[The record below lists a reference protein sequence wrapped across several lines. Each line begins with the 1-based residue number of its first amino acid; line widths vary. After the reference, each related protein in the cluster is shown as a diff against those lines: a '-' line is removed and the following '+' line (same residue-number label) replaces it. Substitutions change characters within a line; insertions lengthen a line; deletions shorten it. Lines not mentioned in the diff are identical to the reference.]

1 MAKLSYGPGNWHV
14 MSSNGPSTRALDFY
28 STCYS
33 TVHGKETIRSEKVP
47 RHRGTGYEANF
58 RPTVY
63 YSKQVD
69 MIDNPAIRYNEPYAS
84 PKKKC
89 KLSYRPQQSAIK
101 GQLFNC
107 DQRIFYA
114 FHCTQGQRT
123 ASCSSSPRFIRI
135 FD

>member
-1 MAKLSYGPGNWHV
+1 MARLPCGPGNWHV

-33 TVHGKETIRSEKVP
+33 TVHGKETIRSDKVP

-69 MIDNPAIRYNEPYAS
+69 MIDNPAIR
-84 PKKKC
+84 
-89 KLSYRPQQSAIK
+89 
-101 GQLFNC
+101 
-107 DQRIFYA
+107 
-114 FHCTQGQRT
+114 
-123 ASCSSSPRFIRI
+123 
-135 FD
+135 